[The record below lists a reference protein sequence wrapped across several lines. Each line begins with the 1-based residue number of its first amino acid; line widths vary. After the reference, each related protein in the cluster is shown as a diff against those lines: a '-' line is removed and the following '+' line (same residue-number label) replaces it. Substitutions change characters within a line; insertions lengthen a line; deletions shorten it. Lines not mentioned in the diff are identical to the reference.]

1 MRFNFTKNYQ
11 VSSQGHW
18 GPLRGHTIIA
28 SHFSNFFLFVIQRSL
43 KIRQKIKRQITEVP
57 SENKGRMFR
66 ICKCGERNMSSVQFS
81 SVVQSCLTL
90 CDLMNCRTPGL
101 LVHHRLPEFTQTHVH
116 RVGDAIQ
123 PSHPLSSPSPP
134 APNPSQHQ
142 SLYYESTLRMR
153 WPKYWSFSF
162 SISPSKEYVMDIG
175 KWTMGLAQSLSV
187 GWEDGDSSCPRWSTD
202 KNVGN
207 EQWYDFVSILTQ
219 KVDQLSSTNT
229 LKGKK

>member
-18 GPLRGHTIIA
+18 GRLKGHIIIA

-43 KIRQKIKRQITEVP
+43 RIRQTIKWQITEDP

-90 CDLMNCRTPGL
+90 CDPMNCSTPGL
-101 LVHHRLPEFTQTHVH
+101 LVHHQLPEFTQTHVH
-116 RVGDAIQ
+116 QVSDAIQ
-123 PSHPLSSPSPP
+123 PSHPLLSPSPP

-142 SLYYESTLRMR
+142 SLYYESTLRMK

-162 SISPSKEYVMDIG
+162 SISPSKEYVMYIG
-175 KWTMGLAQSLSV
+175 KWIMGLAQSLSV
-187 GWEDGDSSCPRWSTD
+187 GWEDGDSSCLRWSKD

>member
-90 CDLMNCRTPGL
+90 WDLMNCRTPGL

-142 SLYYESTLRMR
+142 GLFKGVSSSHQVAKVLE
-153 WPKYWSFSF
+153 FSF
-162 SISPSKEYVMDIG
+162 SISPSNK
-175 KWTMGLAQSLSV
+175 
-187 GWEDGDSSCPRWSTD
+187 
-202 KNVGN
+202 
-207 EQWYDFVSILTQ
+207 
-219 KVDQLSSTNT
+219 
-229 LKGKK
+229 